1 MVKLL
6 PRGTSEYIVIHNLHT
21 VPAQI
26 LSAKNLPSKYKS
38 GRQANYV
45 KLQERISQPKV

>member
-6 PRGTSEYIVIHNLHT
+6 PRGTSGYTVTHNLHT
-21 VPAQI
+21 IPAQI
-26 LSAKNLPSKYKS
+26 LSIKNLPSKYKS

-45 KLQERISQPKV
+45 KLQERISQPEV